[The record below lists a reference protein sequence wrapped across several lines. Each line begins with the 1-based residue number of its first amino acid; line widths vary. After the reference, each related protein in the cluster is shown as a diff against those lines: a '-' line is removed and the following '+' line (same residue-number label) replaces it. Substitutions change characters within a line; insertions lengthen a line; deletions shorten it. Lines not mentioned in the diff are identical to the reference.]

1 MKVKGFLM
9 AAAIGATVGAVATNV
24 ILTDPKTYRAAR
36 RCKNKAIKT
45 MDHVMNN
52 MMHG

>member
-9 AAAIGATVGAVATNV
+9 GTAIGATIGAVVTNV
-24 ILTDPKTYRAAR
+24 ILTDPKAYRTAR